1 MVYEITEYSLIGKII
16 NIFRERPDLKV
27 VHGEHGQPDTYVDED
42 GVKVVQ
48 NFRSELTTRLE
59 DYKGSKGGVVDLLN
73 ADEFPIFL
81 PFFADVTADL
91 PTSAR
96 KIGVIPDTYKNCQ
109 LLTQKHGGY
118 LEFFH
123 HETETTHRIAMN
135 SNTYK
140 PVK

>member
-16 NIFRERPDLKV
+16 NIFRERPDLRV
-27 VHGEHGQPDTYVDED
+27 VPGEHGHPDTYVDED

-48 NFRSELTTRLE
+48 NFRTELTTRLE

-73 ADEFPIFL
+73 ADDFPIFL
-81 PFFADVTADL
+81 PFFADVTEDL
-91 PTSAR
+91 PAQYTFEP
-96 KIGVIPDTYKNCQ
+96 KTYKGCQ

-123 HETETTHRIAMN
+123 HETKTTHRIAIN
-135 SNTYK
+135 SNSYT

>member
-27 VHGEHGQPDTYVDED
+27 VPGEHGQPDTYIDED

-73 ADEFPIFL
+73 ADDFPIFL
-81 PFFADVTADL
+81 PFFADVTEDL
-91 PTSAR
+91 PSSMKR
-96 KIGVIPDTYKNCQ
+96 IIPDTYKNCQ

-123 HETETTHRIAMN
+123 HETKTTHRIAMN
-135 SNTYK
+135 SNTYT

>member
-1 MVYEITEYSLIGKII
+1 MVYEITEYNLIGKII

-27 VHGEHGQPDTYVDED
+27 VHGEHGQPDTYLDAS
-42 GVKVVQ
+42 GVKEVQ
-48 NFRSELTTRLE
+48 NFRTELTTHLD
-59 DYKGSKGGVVDLLN
+59 DYAGSKGGVVDLLN

-81 PFFADVTADL
+81 PFFADVTKDIC
-91 PTSAR
+91 TSAR
-96 KIGVIPDTYKNCQ
+96 KIGVIPDTYKGCQ

-123 HETETTHRIAMN
+123 HETQKTLRIALN
-135 SNTYK
+135 SNTYT